1 VLLRSFFGSSLLL
14 LAGPSVLAGPLVC
27 TTSVEAPMP
36 GSGGAPVEVTVCHPT
51 ETTSELVNRRFYTW
65 TSPMARGVDPLH
77 QLTDF
82 LGIAVGGIEGNR
94 VMGFGFP
101 DQTLIW
107 DGSAL
112 QNTTG
117 ALLEEQSPPLP
128 MRTMDISSGF
138 NGSLAATET
147 IEAVPDAP
155 SSDHFPGVT
164 PLW

>member
-1 VLLRSFFGSSLLL
+1 MLLRSFFGSSLLL
-14 LAGPSVLAGPLVC
+14 LASPSVLAGSLVC
-27 TTSVEAPMP
+27 TTSVEVPPP
-36 GSGGAPVEVTVCHPT
+36 GSGGTPVEVTVCHPT

-65 TSPMARGVDPLH
+65 TSPMAGGVDPLH
-77 QLTDF
+77 QLIDF

-117 ALLEEQSPPLP
+117 CLLYTSPSPRDRQKSR
-128 MRTMDISSGF
+128 M
-138 NGSLAATET
+138 
-147 IEAVPDAP
+147 P
-155 SSDHFPGVT
+155 SSA
-164 PLW
+164 

>member
-1 VLLRSFFGSSLLL
+1 MLLRSFFGSSLLL
-14 LAGPSVLAGPLVC
+14 LAGLSVLAGPLVC
-27 TTSVEAPMP
+27 TTSVEAPVP

-117 ALLEEQSPPLP
+117 ALLEEQSPSLP
-128 MRTMDISSGF
+128 MRTLDISSGF
-138 NGSLAATET
+138 NGSLADTDA
-147 IEAVPDAP
+147 IEPVPDE
-155 SSDHFPGVT
+155 SMEDHFPGVT